1 MIINLSLPRR
11 RESSKYK
18 RFWIPAFAG
27 MTFLGVANLLSFQVI
42 PPPSMG
48 RDEGEGGT
56 ASQVFRVSNQPFR
69 QLSVTLSHALPHQGH
84 KR

>member
-27 MTFLGVANLLSFQVI
+27 TTFLEVAISLGSDGPYNTNAVARGMKKRAKSVLSRTVMEAF
-42 PPPSMG
+42 SG
-48 RDEGEGGT
+48 
-56 ASQVFRVSNQPFR
+56 
-69 QLSVTLSHALPHQGH
+69 
-84 KR
+84 

>member
-27 MTFLGVANLLSFQVI
+27 MTFLEVAYLNNLWT
-42 PPPSMG
+42 
-48 RDEGEGGT
+48 RYE
-56 ASQVFRVSNQPFR
+56 RVAKEEVQEAR
-69 QLSVTLSHALPHQGH
+69 
-84 KR
+84 